1 MIVCDAHV
9 HLYRQF
15 HLERLLASARDN
27 FFTQCRDCW
36 SPPPTMVLFLAD
48 TPRAEGFAAL
58 SALAESGGVVGK
70 FQLRQTAEK
79 DSLIALDPE
88 HRGERLIL
96 IAGRQLVTAEKIEVL
111 SLASPAIIE
120 DGLEL
125 TRTVTEIH
133 KRGGLAVL
141 PWGVGK
147 WLGKRGAILG
157 NYLRQADPCG
167 LFVGDNGGRP
177 NLWPA
182 SQLFE
187 VAAGRGIRLLP
198 GSDPLPLPGE
208 EKHVGSYGFCCQG
221 TCGEEH
227 PARDLRL
234 LLTAA
239 KNFVSFGANTNLFS
253 FFRTQI
259 ALRLTK

>member
-9 HLYRQF
+9 HLYPQF
-15 HLERLLASARDN
+15 NPEHLLASAREN
-27 FFTQCRDCW
+27 FFCHCRDYW
-36 SPPPTMVLFLAD
+36 SPPPAMVVFLVD
-48 TPRAEGFAAL
+48 TASAEGFAIFRKM
-58 SALAESGGVVGK
+58 AESGQSLGK
-70 FQLRQTAEK
+70 FQLRQTTEK
-79 DSLIALDPE
+79 DSLIALDPA
-88 HRGERLIL
+88 RPDERLIL
-96 IAGRQLVTAEKIEVL
+96 IAGRQIVTAEKIEVL

-125 TRTVTEIH
+125 ARTVTEIL
-133 KRGGLAVL
+133 KQGGLAVL

-147 WLGKRGAILG
+147 WLGKRGTILG

-177 NLWPA
+177 NLWPTP
-182 SQLFE
+182 QLFA

-198 GSDPLPLPGE
+198 GSDPLPLPAE
-208 EKHVGSYGFCCQG
+208 EKRVGSYGFRCQG

-234 LLTAA
+234 LLAAA
-239 KNFVSFGANTNLFS
+239 KELPVFGTKTSLYSFLRA
-253 FFRTQI
+253 QI

>member
-9 HLYRQF
+9 HLYPQF
-15 HLERLLASARDN
+15 SAEHLLASAREN
-27 FFTQCRDCW
+27 FFCRCGDNW
-36 SPPPTMVLFLAD
+36 SPPPTMALLFAD
-48 TPRAEGFAAL
+48 TARAEGFAAL
-58 SALAESGGVVGK
+58 TALAEGGTAVGR
-70 FQLRQTAEK
+70 FRLRKTAEK
-79 DSLIALDPE
+79 HSLVAIDPTHPE
-88 HRGERLIL
+88 ERLL
-96 IAGRQLVTAEKIEVL
+96 LLAGRQVVTAEKIELL
-111 SLASPAIIE
+111 SLFCPAIIK

-125 TRTVTEIH
+125 TQTVTEIH
-133 KRGGLAVL
+133 KRDGFAVL

-147 WLGKRGAILG
+147 WLGKRGAILD
-157 NYLRQADPCG
+157 NYLRQADPRG

-177 NLWPA
+177 KLWPA
-182 SQLFE
+182 PRLFE

-198 GSDPLPLPGE
+198 GSDPLPLPAQ
-208 EKHVGSYGFCCQG
+208 EKCVGSYGFRCQG

-234 LLTAA
+234 LLAAA
-239 KNFVSFGANTNLFS
+239 KDLPVFGTKASLSF

>member
-1 MIVCDAHV
+1 
-9 HLYRQF
+9 
-15 HLERLLASARDN
+15 LLASAREN
-27 FFTQCRDCW
+27 FFCHCSDCW
-36 SPPPTMVLFLAD
+36 SPPPAMVLFFAD
-48 TPRAEGFAAL
+48 TPRAEGFAI
-58 SALAESGGVVGK
+58 SHKMAERGQSLGK
-70 FQLRQTAEK
+70 FQLRQTLEK
-79 DSLIALDPE
+79 DSLLALDPE
-88 HRGERLIL
+88 RPGERLIL

-111 SLASPAIIE
+111 SLFSPTFIE

-133 KRGGLAVL
+133 KRDGLAVL

-147 WLGKRGAILG
+147 WLGKRGTIL
-157 NYLRQADPCG
+157 NHYLRQADPCG

-177 NLWPA
+177 KLWPA
-182 SQLFE
+182 PRLFE

-198 GSDPLPLPGE
+198 GSDPLPLPAE
-208 EKHVGSYGFCCQG
+208 EKRIGSYGFRCQG

-234 LLTAA
+234 LLAAA
-239 KNFVSFGANTNLFS
+239 KDLPIFGTTISLSS

-259 ALRLTK
+259 ALRLMK